1 MLIYTEIKINGEI
14 TTNTT
19 FIISLFIFTIIIY
32 TLLMKG
38 KRRLYPY
45 DQLSRLR
52 VYSWG
57 MQYGF

>member
-45 DQLSRLR
+45 DLLSRLR
-52 VYSWG
+52 VYS
-57 MQYGF
+57 